1 MAKKRKKSEN
11 DKPQQGLVC
20 VQPDTAG
27 IDIAKDVIQ
36 VCVPSDR
43 DEEFNREFGAFTED
57 LHAIVKW
64 LRKCRIK
71 RCIMESTG
79 FYWFQLFNLLNKEG
93 FETILVNPA
102 DVKNYTARKSDMADA
117 EWLRFIG
124 SYDLYKTSFH
134 TSWWVADLKNL
145 SRHRDNLVKEMTR
158 ELLHMQHAMEM
169 MNIKLSSVVS
179 AIDGDSGMKI
189 MKAILSG
196 ERNPSVLADL
206 ANYRCHT
213 PREEIAKALEGTWNR
228 VHLLELRHAI
238 ESYERLFDQKI
249 QCEKEMQLIMEENV
263 TIRTDQ
269 TNPYVKSYKKK
280 NPKSSVHFDIERLCY
295 DTWGM
300 NAMTIPGISES
311 SILRLMSE
319 LGPDFISRFPTASKF
334 CRWCNVAPKDS
345 ISGGKVLQCHLQKR
359 PSVVGQVFRQ
369 AAATLTRSN
378 SALGIHYRKM
388 KSRNGKVQANVCT
401 AHKIAIIFYT
411 MVKTKN
417 NYIESITAEAQH
429 QMLQKRIKRLEKE
442 KIRLQGRLDSF
453 DAVI

>member
-1 MAKKRKKSEN
+1 MAKKRKKPEN
-11 DKPQQGLVC
+11 SKPNQGLVC

-57 LHAIVKW
+57 LHAIAQW
-64 LRKCRIK
+64 LKKCGIK

-79 FYWFQLFNLLNKEG
+79 FYWFQLFNLLDQEG

-145 SRHRDNLVKEMTR
+145 SRHRDNLVRDMAR

-179 AIDGDSGMKI
+179 DIGGESGMNI

-196 ERNPSVLADL
+196 ERNPKVLAEL
-206 ANYRCHT
+206 ANTRCKT
-213 PREEIAKALEGTWNR
+213 PKDEIAKALEGTWNR
-228 VHLLELRHAI
+228 VHLLELSHAM
-238 ESYERLFDQKI
+238 ESYERLFTQKI
-249 QCEKEMQLIMEENV
+249 QCEQEMQLIMEENV
-263 TIRTDQ
+263 KTRTDNA
-269 TNPYVKSYKKK
+269 NPYVATKKK
-280 NPKSSVHFDIERLCY
+280 RNPKASVHFDIERLCY

-311 SILRLMSE
+311 GILRLVSE
-319 LGPDFISRFPTASKF
+319 LGPDFVSRFPSASKF
-334 CRWCNVAPKDS
+334 CRWCNLAPKDS
-345 ISGGKVLQCHLQKR
+345 VSGGKVLQCHLQKR
-359 PSVVGQVFRQ
+359 TSVVGQVFRQ
-369 AAATLTRSN
+369 SAVTLARNN

-388 KSRNGKVQANVCT
+388 KSRNGKVHANVST
-401 AHKIAIIFYT
+401 AHKLAIIFYT
-411 MVKTKN
+411 MVKTKT
-417 NYIESITAEAQH
+417 NYAESNIAEVQH

-442 KIRLQGRLDSF
+442 KIRLEVKLNT
-453 DAVI
+453 

>member
-1 MAKKRKKSEN
+1 MAKKRKKPEN
-11 DKPQQGLVC
+11 SKPKHGLVC

-57 LHAIVKW
+57 LHAIAQW
-64 LRKCRIK
+64 LKKCGIK

-79 FYWFQLFNLLNKEG
+79 FYWFQLFNLLDKEG

-124 SYDLYKTSFH
+124 SYDLYKPSFH

-145 SRHRDNLVKEMTR
+145 SRHRDNLVKDKAR
-158 ELLHMQHAMEM
+158 EILHMQHAMEM

-179 AIDGDSGMKI
+179 DINGDSGMRI

-196 ERNPSVLADL
+196 ERNPHSLAALADPS
-206 ANYRCHT
+206 CHT
-213 PREEIAKALEGTWNR
+213 PKEEIAKALHGTWNR
-228 VHLLELRHAI
+228 VHLLELRQAMD
-238 ESYERLFDQKI
+238 SFERLSVQIIECDL
-249 QCEKEMQLIMEENV
+249 EMETIMRENV
-263 TIRTDQ
+263 KTRDDDEHPFQ
-269 TNPYVKSYKKK
+269 KSKKQLKK
-280 NPKSSVHFDIERLCY
+280 NKRIYFDIERVGY
-295 DTWGM
+295 DTWGV
-300 NAMTIPGISES
+300 NAMTIPGISAGS
-311 SILRLMSE
+311 VLKLISE
-319 LGPDFISRFPTASKF
+319 LGPDFIARFPTASKF
-334 CRWCNVAPKDS
+334 CRWCNVAPKDA

-369 AAATLTRSN
+369 AASSLSRNN
-378 SALGIHYRKM
+378 SALGILYRKM
-388 KSRNGKVQANVCT
+388 VSRVGKIQANVCV
-401 AHKIAIIFYT
+401 AHKMALIFYT
-411 MVKTKN
+411 MVKTRT
-417 NYIESITAEAQH
+417 NYKESMTAEAQH

-442 KIRLQGRLDSF
+442 KIRLEGKLETF
-453 DAVI
+453 NAVI